1 MEGRGARREGQ
12 IPLESEMLMRLLSRL
27 LRYTGTITPYCN
39 PDAHLLPAAGVRRA
53 GGTGRVR
60 RRLGIIVDP
69 GEVIF
74 GAGEEGARWVKGG
87 KEGALR
93 VRSLGCGRLR

>member
-27 LRYTGTITPYCN
+27 PRYTKTITPYCN
-39 PDAHLLPAAGVRRA
+39 PDAHLLPAAGVRPA

-69 GEVIF
+69 REVSFVEGE
-74 GAGEEGARWVKGG
+74 GGTRRVKR
-87 KEGALR
+87 ALR
-93 VRSLGCGRLR
+93 IRSLGSGTLC